1 MVDFSSIFDDK
12 KSESVEKIDN
22 IASYVHEDG
31 KGKSSTTY
39 SSFSNG
45 DNSED
50 VFNL

>member
-12 KSESVEKIDN
+12 KCENGDKIDN
-22 IASYVHEDG
+22 NITSYVEDEE
-31 KGKSSTTY
+31 KGKSSTKY

-50 VFNL
+50 AF